1 VLEGQKA
8 SVWVLKPGNVV
19 ENRRVRTGI
28 IDGGNIEVL
37 EGLAVG
43 ERVISRGS
51 LFIDRMVTRG

>member
-1 VLEGQKA
+1 M
-8 SVWVLKPGNVV
+8 LKPGNVV
-19 ENRRVRTGI
+19 ESRRVRTGI

-37 EGLAVG
+37 EGLALG